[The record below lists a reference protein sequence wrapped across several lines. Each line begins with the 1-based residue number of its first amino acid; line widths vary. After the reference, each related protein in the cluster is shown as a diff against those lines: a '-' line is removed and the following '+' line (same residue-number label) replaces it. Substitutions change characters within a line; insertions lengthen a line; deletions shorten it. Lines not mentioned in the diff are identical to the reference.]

1 MLLPKFDFH
10 DPATVAE
17 ACQIMAEFGDKA
29 KPVAGGTD
37 LMVNMKKKVMCPD
50 HVVSLSRIDALKN
63 ADSSNGLLK
72 IGACFTVAELAAS
85 ENIRKQWSALAS
97 GATALGSPLVRN
109 LATIGGNIGAG
120 PSAFICGLR
129 KLFNSHSQVP
139 RLRNNVRVK

>member
-85 ENIRKQWSALAS
+85 FRFFLSTPLMVAVS
-97 GATALGSPLVRN
+97 SPE
-109 LATIGGNIGAG
+109 
-120 PSAFICGLR
+120 
-129 KLFNSHSQVP
+129 VP
-139 RLRNNVRVK
+139 DLLETNPPLSS

>member
-85 ENIRKQWSALAS
+85 ENIRKQWSALAN
-97 GATALGSPLVRN
+97 GATALPWSEILP
-109 LATIGGNIGAG
+109 
-120 PSAFICGLR
+120 PSAATSVPVRPRSSAVCGSYLIPIP
-129 KLFNSHSQVP
+129 KC
-139 RLRNNVRVK
+139 RVSEIMSG

>member
-85 ENIRKQWSALAS
+85 ENIRKQWSALAN
-97 GATALGSPLVRN
+97 GATSSPLVRN

-129 KLFNSHSQVP
+129 KLFNSHS
-139 RLRNNVRVK
+139 